1 MRICEAKPC
10 TRIAG
15 DDSHFCNEHQQDK
28 IKVKLTLTRREY
40 EMLIRSLEDTPDI
53 LIEKD

>member
-10 TRIAG
+10 TNIAG